1 MWAAAPVPRAGCE
14 ETRLHP
20 VLLSGNDFRGSFA
33 DRQAPPEAVGLGVV
47 VDEHRGAVLVAVQAV
62 AGQGEDVLGPT
73 PGVDADLGGDPHLDG
88 FEGVEVGAQDGH
100 DLRWQVAAGL
110 AAFGF
115 GGDVAALDGE
125 IAGSPAAVCP
135 GVVRPRARI
144 PASTSRTSR
153 QMQLRRY
160 RLISPTDSR

>member
-1 MWAAAPVPRAGCE
+1 MVWAAAPVPRAGCE

-62 AGQGEDVLGPT
+62 AGQGEDVLGPA

-100 DLRWQVAAGL
+100 DLRWQVA
-110 AAFGF
+110 
-115 GGDVAALDGE
+115 
-125 IAGSPAAVCP
+125 VCP
-135 GVVRPRARI
+135 GLVRPRARI